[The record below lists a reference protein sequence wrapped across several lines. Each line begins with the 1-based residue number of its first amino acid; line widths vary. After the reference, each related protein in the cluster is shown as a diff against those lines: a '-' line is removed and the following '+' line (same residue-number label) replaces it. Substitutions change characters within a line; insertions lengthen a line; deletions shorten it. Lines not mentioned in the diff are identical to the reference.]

1 MKLKFNCFIVFLM
14 SVMLTYA
21 ADIELSDFS
30 YNILSIE
37 NHTVEVVSSNASVKE
52 VLIPSSVEYNGRKFT
67 VTKLADQLFYQN
79 WTIEQVSIP
88 SSVETIGVNAFW
100 GCTNLKEL
108 VIEDGD
114 NSILLDYT
122 YYSLQPAFAG
132 CNNLSTL
139 YIGRNISFSTQYIQA
154 SPFYGNNSL
163 DNVEIS
169 SNVTT
174 IPHYLF
180 FSCKGLKKISLPNE
194 IQTIGVRAFAEC
206 SNLQEVQL
214 PSELKTIYWSAFED
228 CTSLSGIVLPL
239 TLESID
245 RDAFRN
251 TAITEITIPVSVKC
265 IEGGAFFGSKLKSL
279 LIEDSE
285 EPIRMPKHSSQ
296 YSRNQFDNTELTN
309 VYLGRNIDYQENEA
323 YSKEG
328 LFPYT
333 VSHIEFSNYV
343 TKINPFLLSY
353 THLKNIELTPS
364 ITSIGRNAFQNS
376 TIENIVIP
384 ETILTI
390 EARAFINCTN
400 LATVKFL
407 NDDLAMANSIFEG
420 CTSLKS
426 IVLPVNLQYIPASC
440 FANCSSLETID
451 FPISLTLINGG
462 AFKNCTSLSEITF
475 PEELMNIDFDAFYG
489 CSNLYLIKFGNH
501 IATIGTQSFTGCP
514 LNSILICNETPP
526 SVNTN
531 TFDNKVYLNAV
542 LYVPDSAIANY
553 EDADVWK
560 NFGNMK
566 DKDDFI
572 TGVHNIIY
580 NTNVPYVIYD
590 INGKEVYS
598 GTEKYDLPS
607 GLYIVRHGVTTNKVL
622 IR

>member
-1 MKLKFNCFIVFLM
+1 M
-14 SVMLTYA
+14 SVMRTYA

-37 NHTVEVVSSNASVKE
+37 NQTVEVVSSNASVKE

-108 VIEDGD
+108 VIEDGE

-122 YYSLQPAFAG
+122 YYSLQPAFEG

-139 YIGRNISFSTQYIQA
+139 HLGRNISFSIQYITA
-154 SPFYGNNSL
+154 SPFYNNSSL
-163 DNVEIS
+163 ENVEIT
-169 SNVTT
+169 SNVTSL
-174 IPHYLF
+174 PHDLF
-180 FSCKGLKKISLPNE
+180 YNSKGIKKIQLPNS
-194 IQTIGVRAFAEC
+194 IQSIGVNTFAEC
-206 SNLQEVQL
+206 CNLQEIQL
-214 PSELKTIYWSAFED
+214 SSELKTIGMSAFEN
-228 CTSLSGIVLPL
+228 CSSLSSIIFPSS
-239 TLESID
+239 LEFIN

-251 TAITEITIPVSVKC
+251 TALTEITIPSSVKC
-265 IEGGAFFGSKLKSL
+265 IEGGVFFGSKLKSL
-279 LIEDSE
+279 IIEDSE

-296 YSRNQFDNTELTN
+296 YSRNQFDYTELTN

-333 VSHIEFSNYV
+333 VSHLEFSNYV

-353 THLKNIELTPS
+353 THLKNIEFTPS
-364 ITSIGRNAFQNS
+364 ITSIGKNAFQNS

-407 NDDLAMANSIFEG
+407 SDDLDMGNSIFEG

-440 FANCSSLETID
+440 FANCSSLEAID
-451 FPISLTLINGG
+451 FPISLTSINGG

-489 CSNLYLIKFGNH
+489 CSNLYLIMFGNH

-514 LNSILICNETPP
+514 LNSILICNENPP
-526 SVNTN
+526 SVNIN

-542 LYVPDSAIANY
+542 LYVPASAIANY
-553 EDADVWK
+553 KGADVWK

-572 TGVHNIIY
+572 TSVSNIIY

-598 GTEKYDLPS
+598 GTGRYNLPS
-607 GLYIVRHGVTTNKVL
+607 GLYIVKQGVTTNKVL
-622 IR
+622 IQ